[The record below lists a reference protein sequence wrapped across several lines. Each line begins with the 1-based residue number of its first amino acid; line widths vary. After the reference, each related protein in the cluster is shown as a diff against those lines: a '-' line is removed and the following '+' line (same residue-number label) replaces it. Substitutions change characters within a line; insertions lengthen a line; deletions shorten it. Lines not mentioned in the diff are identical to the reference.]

1 MTPNKIADLE
11 KLLAEKNTSGA
22 KTLLK
27 ELLAEK
33 MTGEERGEVLVNIA
47 ALYLDITNSINK
59 QYVEA
64 LKDAFIALKEVENQE
79 VAQGDA
85 EKLKKIREELK

>member
-22 KTLLK
+22 KALLK

-33 MTGEERGEVLVNIA
+33 MTSEERGEALVNIA

-59 QYVEA
+59 QYAEA
-64 LKDAFIALKEVENQE
+64 LKEAFVALKEVGNQE